1 MPTLFFLIDMDKIH
15 FDCDYMAGAHPEI
28 MRRLNE
34 TNLLKTPGYGY
45 DDYTRSAEKLILDMC
60 GLKQGR
66 VHFLVG
72 GTQTN
77 ATVIDGLLHQY
88 EGVIATEFGHVN
100 VHESGAI
107 EASGHK
113 VLALPAHDGKL
124 NSKELKQYISDFYR
138 DDTWQHMVQPGMVYI
153 SHPTELGTLYSLKEL
168 EYISIVCHEA
178 NIPLYLDGAR
188 LGYGLMADDT
198 DVTIQDI
205 ARLCDVFYIGG
216 TKVGALFGE
225 AVVVTRDNLLPRF
238 FSLIKQH
245 GALLAKGRLLG
256 LQFETLFTDGLYFNI
271 ARHAVEQAMKL
282 KNAFVEKGYRL
293 FIDSPT
299 NQQFVILPNSE
310 IDRLSEYASFEYWG
324 PRGENETPVRFVT
337 DWSTKADDVDMF
349 IKQL

>member
-1 MPTLFFLIDMDKIH
+1 MDKIH
-15 FDCDYMAGAHPEI
+15 FDCDYIAGAHPEI
-28 MRRLNE
+28 MRRLSE

-124 NSKELKQYISDFYR
+124 NPKELKQYIADFYR

-168 EYISIVCHEA
+168 EDISMVCHEA

-256 LQFETLFTDGLYFNI
+256 LQFETLFTDGLYFKI

-282 KNAFVEKGYRL
+282 KKAFVEKGYRL

-324 PRGENETPVRFVT
+324 PRGEKETPVRFVT

>member
-28 MRRLNE
+28 MRRLSE

-124 NSKELKQYISDFYR
+124 NPKELKQYISDFYR

-168 EYISIVCHEA
+168 EDISIVCHEA

-256 LQFETLFTDGLYFNI
+256 LQFETLFTDGLYFKI